1 MLVQAARTE
10 QQSGQQSTVR
20 RPPAGATTAKP
31 GLFAEMLAL
40 SKSTEVRRKTKTPR
54 EQLDDLL
61 ADLDAAEQRFATSPD
76 RREFEQYRA
85 TIRKL
90 TSFLLQNGHK
100 FQQLQSKQGTKVHE
114 IVRIIDQKMSQLL
127 HNFLRR
133 RNDVVIALHVMGE
146 IRGLVVDVFS

>member
-1 MLVQAARTE
+1 MLVQAARSE
-10 QQSGQQSTVR
+10 NQPGQQSAAR
-20 RPPAGATTAKP
+20 RSATGATTAVP

-40 SKSTEVRRKTKTPR
+40 GKSAEIRRKTRTPR
-54 EQLDDLL
+54 EELDDLL
-61 ADLDAAEQRFATSPD
+61 ADLGDAEQRFASSPD

-100 FQQLQSKQGTKVHE
+100 FQHLQNRNSTKVHE

-127 HNFLRR
+127 QNFLRR